1 MISAGFTATENTAP
15 YEPNNPHPANGST
28 DISATIIV
36 NWTGGDPDPEDT
48 VTYDVYF
55 GTNSSPTLVANNIS
69 DTSYVPGTLEYET
82 THYWQ
87 IVAWDNIG
95 QSTEGPLWEFTTRTQ
110 NIPPTVNITKPGKAI
125 YINDE
130 ERIPFFITIIIK
142 QITIEVEATD
152 PDDGVEK
159 VEFYLNNKLMGTDE
173 APVNGIYSWTWE
185 KRMFLRW
192 RYTIKVV
199 AYDSENS
206 VEESIKVIRFR

>member
-1 MISAGFTATENTAP
+1 MSRSLL
-15 YEPNNPHPANGST
+15 YEA
-28 DISATIIV
+28 
-36 NWTGGDPDPEDT
+36 
-48 VTYDVYF
+48 
-55 GTNSSPTLVANNIS
+55 LVKHSQNKVKFAESVLIR
-69 DTSYVPGTLEYET
+69 
-82 THYWQ
+82 
-87 IVAWDNIG
+87 
-95 QSTEGPLWEFTTRTQ
+95 EFTTRTQ

-159 VEFYLNNKLMGTDE
+159 VEFYINNELMETDE
-173 APVNGIYSWTWE
+173 VPANGIYSWTWE